1 MTNSIHT
8 ESEFEAAI
16 TSYLTNNG
24 WQTGYSSDYS
34 RDLALNKSAVLD
46 FVKTSQPDK
55 WVKLETYYR
64 SDTDNKFIQRL
75 FKELDLRGTLDVLR
89 HGFTDSGIK
98 FRLAYFRPNHT
109 LNPDTQIQYAHNRL
123 VVTRQ
128 LFFSSKSNKSLDLLL
143 SLNGLPVATIEL
155 KNQFTGQ
162 TVNDAQA
169 QYRTDRDP
177 RELLFQFK
185 KRAIVHFTLDPDSVW
200 LTTKLDGDNTRFIPF
215 NKGNKGGAGN
225 PPNAYGY
232 RTAFFW
238 EQILEPNSWLEIIGR
253 FLHLQKDRVKDK
265 VTGKEYV
272 RESLIFPRYHQLD
285 AVREL
290 AGNVWA
296 NGAGRTYLIQHSAGS
311 GKSNTIAWLA
321 YRLSSLYRSD
331 QKVFRSVIVVT
342 DRTVLDQQLQNTIY
356 QFEHKSGVVERIDQN
371 SEQLA
376 DAIKNGTNIIITTL
390 QKFPFALKHLSDTSI
405 PGSYAIIIDEAHS
418 SQNGKTSKKINEV
431 LAGRN
436 ASLSESARI
445 ESAIEAEEE
454 DPEEALIRQ
463 VIKQQGPQAHISLF
477 AFTAT
482 PKDSTITKFGTPN
495 AEGKPHPFHVY
506 SMRQAIEEGF
516 ILDVLKNYVTYAT
529 YYQFSK
535 KIEDDPELNKR
546 KAAKAIGR
554 FASLHP
560 TNLSQ
565 RTEVMVEHFR
575 QVTMKKIGGKAKAM
589 VVTASR
595 KHALRYYLSFRE
607 YIHKCGYQDIR
618 ALVAFSGKV
627 IDDAYPEGIT
637 EPELNGFG
645 ENQLTGMFDTDEYQ
659 VLLVADKYQTG
670 FDQPL
675 LHTMFVDKKLSGVKA
690 VQTLSRLNRIY
701 PGKDDT
707 FVLDFAN
714 DREIIL
720 EAFQQYYEETYLT
733 EPEDPNRLYTLKGT
747 MDANQIYFQSE
758 VDSFAKVFYQPTFTL
773 RDQGK
778 LNTFLDP
785 AVDRYTGSE
794 PKEQDDFKNL
804 LNSYVR
810 GYALLSQIMPFQDV
824 DLEKLYSFSR
834 FLLTKLPQGD
844 LGSQFQLGDEIALE
858 YYRLQKVAEGALVLQ
873 IQGEY
878 GLDPTTDAGL
888 RRAEEEKARL
898 SDIIRIL
905 NDRFGTDFTD
915 ADRLYFDQMAEYF
928 MEDEDLAKRARNN
941 PLENFKYA
949 VDDVFFDKLIERMDA
964 NQDIF
969 NKVME
974 NSEFRQEFK
983 NWLTSK
989 IHRQLNSLEQ

>member
-1 MTNSIHT
+1 MTESIHT
-8 ESEFEAAI
+8 ESDFELAI
-16 TSYLTNNG
+16 TSYLTNHG

-34 RDLALNKSAVLD
+34 RDLAFSKSAVLD
-46 FVKTSQPDK
+46 FVKRSQTDK
-55 WVKLETYYR
+55 WAKLTQYYKA
-64 SDTDNKFIQRL
+64 DTDNKFIQRL

-98 FRLAYFRPNHT
+98 FQLAYFRPNHT
-109 LNPDTQIQYAHNRL
+109 LNPDTLAQYAHNRL
-123 VVTRQ
+123 TVTRQ
-128 LFFSSKSNKSLDLLL
+128 LFFSPKNNKSLDLML

-162 TVNDAQA
+162 TVGDAQT

-185 KRAIVHFTLDPDSVW
+185 KRAIVHFTLDADSVW

-215 NKGNKGGAGN
+215 NKGDNGGAGN
-225 PPNAYGY
+225 PKNSYGY
-232 RTAFFW
+232 RTAYFW
-238 EQILEPNSWLEIIGR
+238 EAILEPDSWLEIVGR

-265 VTGKEYV
+265 LTGKEYV
-272 RESLIFPRYHQLD
+272 RETMIFPRYHQLD
-285 AVREL
+285 AVRRMS
-290 AGNVWA
+290 ADVWT
-296 NGAGRTYLIQHSAGS
+296 NGAGKTYLVQHSAGS

-321 YRLSSLYRSD
+321 YRLSSLYRVD
-331 QKVFRSVIVVT
+331 DKVFRSVIVVT

-356 QFEHKSGVVERIDQN
+356 QFEHTTGVVERVDQD

-376 DAIKNGTNIIITTL
+376 TAIKNGVNIIVTTL
-390 QKFPFALKHLSDTSI
+390 QKFPFALKHLGDTSI
-405 PGSYAIIIDEAHS
+405 AGNYAIIIDEAHS
-418 SQNGKTSKKINEV
+418 SQNGETSKKINKA
-431 LAGRN
+431 LAN
-436 ASLSESARI
+436 QNVSLSKAATI
-445 ESAIEAEEE
+445 ESEIENAEE
-454 DPEEALIRQ
+454 PEEEELIRQ
-463 VIKQQGPQAHISLF
+463 VIAQQGPQAHISLF

-482 PKDSTITKFGTPN
+482 PKQSTITKFGTPDT
-495 AEGKPHPFHVY
+495 EGKPRPFHVY
-506 SMRQAIEEGF
+506 SMRQAIEEKF
-516 ILDVLKNYVTYAT
+516 ILNVLLNYVTYAT
-529 YYQFSK
+529 YFQFSK
-535 KIEDDPELNKR
+535 KIADDPELNKR

-607 YIHKCGYQDIR
+607 YIKEHNYQDIR
-618 ALVAFSGKV
+618 PLVAFSGKV
-627 IDDAYPEGIT
+627 IDDAYPDGIT
-637 EPELNGFG
+637 EPGLNGFS
-645 ENQLTGMFDTDEYQ
+645 EKELPSIFDTDEYQ

-675 LHTMFVDKKLSGVKA
+675 LHTMFVDKKMSGVKA
-690 VQTLSRLNRIY
+690 VQTLSRLNRTY
-701 PGKDDT
+701 PGKEDT

-714 DREIIL
+714 ERETIL
-720 EAFQQYYEETYLT
+720 EAFQQYYEEIYLT
-733 EPEDPNRLYTLKGT
+733 EPENPNRLYALKNDMDGT
-747 MDANQIYFQSE
+747 QVYHQSE
-758 VDSFAKVFYQPTFTL
+758 VDGFARIFYQPTFTT

-778 LNTFLDP
+778 LNAFLDP
-785 AVDRYTGSE
+785 AVDRFKAIE
-794 PKEQDDFKNL
+794 PKARDDFKNL

-810 GYALLSQIMPFQDV
+810 AYALLSQIMPFQDV

-834 FLLTKLPQGD
+834 FLLTKLPKED
-844 LGSQFQLGDEIALE
+844 AGSQFQLGDEIALE
-858 YYRLQKVAEGALVLQ
+858 YYRLQKVAEGSLKLEVH
-873 IQGEY
+873 GEY

-928 MEDEDLAKRARNN
+928 MQDEDLAKRARNN
-941 PLENFKYA
+941 PIENFKYA

-964 NQDIF
+964 NQGIF
-969 NKVME
+969 DKVME
-974 NSEFRQEFK
+974 NGEFRQEFK
-983 NWLTSK
+983 KWLTNK
-989 IHRQLNSLEQ
+989 VYQQFNTPE